1 MYVQAG
7 ILAITAWIVWKY
19 TKETQRLRQT
29 AHCQVEV
36 SREQVKVS
44 QEQIETMQRPF
55 IVVDPVWQEGCL
67 DQLKFRNV
75 GNSAAVNIVAI
86 CGENDVKI
94 SIIEKLEE
102 FSISVQEDTES
113 RKKFAQEL
121 EEMTQ
126 GLKNESEFTISN
138 VLFVDPQ
145 LIPKNVLFVDPQLIP
160 KGINLRIKY
169 DNVAMMQYYTD
180 QEILRDK
187 VIIKSPG
194 RFLRQ

>member
-1 MYVQAG
+1 MEVIAMYVQAG
-7 ILAITAWIVWKY
+7 ILAISAWIVWKY

-29 AHCQVEV
+29 AQGQVEV

-55 IVVDPVWQEGCL
+55 IVVEPVWQEGRL
-67 DQLKFRNV
+67 DRLKFRNV
-75 GNSAAVNIVAI
+75 GNSAAVNMVAI
-86 CGENDVKI
+86 CGENSVKI
-94 SIIEKLEE
+94 SLIEKLEE
-102 FSISVQEDTES
+102 FSMSVQEDAES
-113 RKKFAQEL
+113 SKKFAQEL

-126 GLKNESEFTISN
+126 GLKNESEFTIS
-138 VLFVDPQ
+138 
-145 LIPKNVLFVDPQLIP
+145 NVLFVDPQLIP

-187 VIIKSPG
+187 VIIKSSG

>member
-1 MYVQAG
+1 MEVIAMYVQAG
-7 ILAITAWIVWKY
+7 ILAISACIVWKY

-29 AHCQVEV
+29 AQCQVEV
-36 SREQVKVS
+36 SRTQVKVS

-55 IVVDPVWQEGCL
+55 IVVNPVWQEGRL
-67 DQLKFRNV
+67 DRLKFRNV

-86 CGENDVKI
+86 CGENSVKI
-94 SIIEKLEE
+94 SLIEKLEE
-102 FSISVQEDTES
+102 FSISVQEDAES
-113 RKKFAQEL
+113 SKKFAQEL
-121 EEMTQ
+121 EEITQ
-126 GLKNESEFTISN
+126 GLKNESEFTIS
-138 VLFVDPQ
+138 
-145 LIPKNVLFVDPQLIP
+145 NVLFVDPQLIP